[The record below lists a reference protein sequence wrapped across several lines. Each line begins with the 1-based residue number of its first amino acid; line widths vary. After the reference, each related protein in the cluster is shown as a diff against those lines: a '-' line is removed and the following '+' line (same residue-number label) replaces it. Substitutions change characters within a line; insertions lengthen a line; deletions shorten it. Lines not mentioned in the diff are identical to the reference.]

1 MGDAPGPGPIP
12 PPLPL
17 FALPHATPS
26 LAERTKKQHTTKH
39 NAVFTACLVDPDTN
53 LLHEAYRDIFLGAD
67 RYDKLHPETA
77 VSRANLLAFAR
88 HALANGMPI
97 MPIRLRELPHEI
109 FSSYIASKIAGG
121 ESFRGAKGRLK
132 IRVLASAYR
141 YLYSSV
147 DQSMPAEMRANVQM
161 TIRSIQ

>member
-1 MGDAPGPGPIP
+1 MGDAPGPIP

-17 FALPHATPS
+17 FALPHAAPS
-26 LAERTKKQHTTKH
+26 VAELTKKQYTKH
-39 NAVFTACLVDPDTN
+39 NAIFIAHLVDADTN

-67 RYDKLHPETA
+67 RHDKLHPETA

-132 IRVLASAYR
+132 IRVLASAHR
-141 YLYSSV
+141 YLYSSA